1 MHETVARARFAVQ
14 KSGALLENEVG
25 KMCSRPSRELDL
37 HFNEFALHFKIA
49 KTEGSGHFWKMK
61 QAKSARDSS
70 QFKIAKT

>member
-1 MHETVARARFAVQ
+1 LQFK

-49 KTEGSGHFWKMK
+49 KTEGVGPLLEDEAGKIC
-61 QAKSARDSS
+61 AR
-70 QFKIAKT
+70 Q